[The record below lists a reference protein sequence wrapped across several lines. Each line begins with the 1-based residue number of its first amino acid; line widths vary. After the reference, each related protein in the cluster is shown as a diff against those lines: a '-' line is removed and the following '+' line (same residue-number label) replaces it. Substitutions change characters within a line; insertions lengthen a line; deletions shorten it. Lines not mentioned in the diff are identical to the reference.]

1 MHEQGVIPYLFI
13 TPHAHVQAEGY
24 VIMAGVHIY
33 ILLASERSE
42 RDTLRSVQ
50 LKIRDIYLMVL
61 AISVYSAVVPYAARF
76 TRAVKIPLSLATFSS
91 RILFDRKLS
100 ESYFVRLW
108 IKQRVLNYRRNT

>member
-13 TPHAHVQAEGY
+13 TPHAHVPAEGY
-24 VIMAGVHIY
+24 VIMAGVHI

-61 AISVYSAVVPYAARF
+61 AISVYRAVVPYAARF
-76 TRAVKIPLSLATFSS
+76 TAAVKIPLPLATFSS